1 VALPVGHLG
10 HDHGAAHSQKM
21 SGEAHYHMENNECE
35 SPSKLKDNKVS
46 PHVSEDEHQH
56 EAKPTKTLS
65 KTTVFILMLAF
76 GIHEIFEGIA
86 FGLMESTTVAVQLAI
101 GIVIHK
107 TCASVSLGAGFA
119 EAGFSTLKITLM
131 ICGFSLSTPLG
142 IIIGMNLKSMTLV
155 VTSIF
160 F

>member
-1 VALPVGHLG
+1 MHAS
-10 HDHGAAHSQKM
+10 D
-21 SGEAHYHMENNECE
+21 NEKKNE
-35 SPSKLKDNKVS
+35 EL
-46 PHVSEDEHQH
+46 
-56 EAKPTKTLS
+56 KPTKTLS

-131 ICGFSLSTPLG
+131 ICCFSLSTPLG